1 MNFEQEFVDLFARI
15 APHYRRSELLYDF
28 ITLFALEFYLI
39 LYKDKSDKALD
50 EKYRYAVKRY
60 TEEERKQLSK
70 LFVLVV
76 EALEQKSYDFLGTVF
91 MNLDLG
97 DQYRAQF
104 FTPTPVARTMAEI
117 VLNQC
122 DRLIKQRG
130 FITLQEPTCGS
141 GVMVIESYNFLARQ
155 GFNPQQN
162 MWVQARDIDFTAAM
176 MCYIQMV
183 LLNIPGEV
191 IIGDTL
197 MDDVHYHLY
206 TPAHLMGN
214 WSNRLTVLDSEPVIE
229 NVETETVQELP
240 FEIDL
245 ETETVFY

>member
-1 MNFEQEFVDLFARI
+1 MNFEQEFVALLSRI
-15 APHYRRSELLYDF
+15 APHYRRSELFYDF

-176 MCYIQMV
+176 MCYIS
-183 LLNIPGEV
+183 L
-191 IIGDTL
+191 
-197 MDDVHYHLY
+197 
-206 TPAHLMGN
+206 AK
-214 WSNRLTVLDSEPVIE
+214 
-229 NVETETVQELP
+229 
-240 FEIDL
+240 
-245 ETETVFY
+245 